1 MDTELRLRKA
11 LLPVFGLE
19 SIEEIPPDASLVR
32 DIGADSLDFVEITY
46 IIENDFGVTLKTSE
60 LLAIGIGATAEDQF
74 ADGRLTAA
82 GAAALN
88 ARFPGENRFAAG
100 MTKIALFES
109 ISTRDLA
116 RLIERHRQEKAV
128 AC

>member
-1 MDTELRLRKA
+1 VDIELRLREA

-19 SIEEIPPDASLVR
+19 SIEEIPPEASLVR

-46 IIENDFGVTLKTSE
+46 IIENDFGVTLKTGE
-60 LLAIGIGATAEDQF
+60 LLAIGVGATAEDHF
-74 ADGRLTAA
+74 SDGRLTAE

-116 RLIERHRQEKAV
+116 RLIARSQQQQA
-128 AC
+128 APC